1 MYEKSLTRR
10 VLVFLK
16 DYPGASVKDVATH
29 LGININL
36 ARAILYRLKNKGI
49 IEKVGNG
56 YILTKSGEQII
67 DKISSKEYVV
77 KREHIPNNIPVR
89 EMDKT
94 LIEPEAKTQEQEV
107 EETTSTS
114 TTQPVLRETR
124 DEPER
129 DLMKAIKT
137 VEERIRHLE
146 KELDVIKKEVNRIKN
161 IAENM
166 KQRIQSPS
174 AKKSEVEK
182 LPRPVM
188 PVLEARNI
196 LGDRLHALTYTGKI
210 VVIGSLAIDG
220 DFYKNFISKFPI
232 GRREAEKLPEEEKI
246 LLEEMKKEGK
256 VYLHCGKEYRLV

>member
-1 MYEKSLTRR
+1 MYEKSLTRK

-36 ARAILYRLKNKGI
+36 ARAILYRLKNKGVV
-49 IEKVGNG
+49 EKVGNG
-56 YILTKSGEQII
+56 YILTKSGEHII
-67 DKISSKEYVV
+67 GKISGKEQVLE
-77 KREHIPNNIPVR
+77 KEHTPNNTSIK
-89 EMDKT
+89 EMSRT
-94 LIEPEAKTQEQEV
+94 LIETGPETQKQE
-107 EETTSTS
+107 EETTSTPA
-114 TTQPVLRETR
+114 THPVLRETR
-124 DEPER
+124 DEPKI
-129 DLMKAIKT
+129 DLMEAIKA
-137 VEERIRHLE
+137 VEERIRYLE
-146 KELDVIKKEVNRIKN
+146 KELDVIKKEVFRIKN

-166 KQRIQSPS
+166 KQQVQSPP

-188 PVLEARNI
+188 PIIEARNI
-196 LGDRLHALTYTGKI
+196 LGERLHALTYTGKI

-232 GRREAEKLPEEEKI
+232 SRREAEKLPEEEKI